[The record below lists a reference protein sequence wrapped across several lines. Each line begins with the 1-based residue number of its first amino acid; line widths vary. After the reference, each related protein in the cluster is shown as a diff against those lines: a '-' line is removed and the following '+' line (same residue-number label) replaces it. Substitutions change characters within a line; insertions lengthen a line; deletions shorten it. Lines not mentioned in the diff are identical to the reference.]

1 MQTSDFVIS
10 APREC
15 ELLVLAWAALVCGVV
30 LCRVFK
36 VQIGHVKNGVVVM
49 LFCAGVFAALVGVQ
63 AWRGY
68 VDLLGLVGLGFLSAY
83 LTLSAREWW
92 RGVPAW
98 LQVYGGKV
106 S

>member
-1 MQTSDFVIS
+1 MASDFVIQ
-10 APREC
+10 APRAC
-15 ELLVLAWAALVCGVV
+15 ELVVVAWAALVCGVV

-36 VQIGHVKNGVVVM
+36 VQIGQVKTGVAVM
-49 LFCAGVFAALVGVQ
+49 LFCAGLFAALVGVQ

-68 VDLLGLVGLGFLSAY
+68 VDLASLVGLGFLSAY
-83 LTLSAREWW
+83 LALSAREWW

-98 LQVYGGKV
+98 LRVYGGEA